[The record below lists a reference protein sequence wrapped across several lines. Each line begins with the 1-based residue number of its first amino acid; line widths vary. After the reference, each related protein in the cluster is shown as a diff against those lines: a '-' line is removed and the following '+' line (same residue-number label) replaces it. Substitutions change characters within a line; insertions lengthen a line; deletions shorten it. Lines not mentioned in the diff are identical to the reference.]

1 MTIRQIIVALL
12 SFFLLTGVGGGI
24 LAAAALPI
32 VATTGTVAN
41 AGTRVFDDL
50 PTDIDFT
57 KPSEQS
63 VILAADGSH
72 LATFYA
78 ENRIVVASDQI
89 SPLIKQAVVAIEDER
104 FYTHNGIDAQ
114 GLIGA
119 AFNNFTGGRLA
130 GGSTITQQ
138 YVKNAIIEEGRILG
152 DSTLIASAT
161 ERSISRK
168 LNEARYAI
176 AVENKLT
183 KDEILTGYLNLAQF
197 GPSQWGVEAA
207 SRYFYGISAKDVS
220 LPQAAMIA
228 GITQAPGKWNPVTN
242 PEEAKKRRDVVLGQM
257 YKLDMISREDFE
269 AAVAVPVEEML
280 NVTSVPNG
288 CAEAGI
294 SAYFCEYVVKDVLN
308 DPALG
313 ETREERIAALY
324 RGGIVI
330 HTTINP
336 AEQQAAY
343 DAVVGS
349 VPVGDES
356 SINMAL
362 SSVEP
367 GTGHIRAMAQNTNFG
382 NPTPESPDD
391 MTLNLNAGMNMGGG
405 SGFQAGS
412 TFKIFTLVE
421 WLKEGHGTLE
431 RVNGTPQKFAPNS
444 WKIRCAPGARPGEA
458 WGPGTLDGV
467 GTGMMSVLT
476 ATKQS
481 VNPAY
486 GQMANQLDL
495 CNIMDMASNLGVE
508 RGRVAMDGDA
518 ETAQIANLS
527 LPYEL
532 GEPLPLMP
540 NPAAIIGSNP
550 VTPLSMAVAMATLAA
565 DGNRCEP
572 QSYTLIED
580 SNGNVLSDRQPQCR
594 QVIDK
599 ELARRTTSTLAQVV
613 KSDATGE
620 RARLAGGR
628 PAAGK
633 TGTANEDYHAW
644 FVGYTPQL
652 ASAVWQGHHEG
663 YISMFHSVINGVY
676 HREVYGGLY
685 PAMTFKSYMDAAL
698 ASEPIQQFAKPTAD
712 PTTIRVPRTKL
723 EESEEKEETKE
734 AAKETAEPAGDT
746 VANPA
751 PSLLGM
757 TQEAAQSATLAAGYG
772 YVTRTES
779 SSQPAGTVLRQSPA
793 PGQEATPGSRI
804 EIWISGGN

>member
-24 LAAAALPI
+24 LAAAALPM
-32 VATTGTVAN
+32 AASAGTVAN

-57 KPSEQS
+57 KPSQQS

-78 ENRIVVASDQI
+78 EDRIVVASDQI
-89 SPLIKQAVVAIEDER
+89 SPLIKQAAVAIEDER

-138 YVKNAIIEEGRILG
+138 YVKNAVIEQGRILG
-152 DSTLIASAT
+152 DSALIASAT
-161 ERSISRK
+161 ERTISRK
-168 LNEARYAI
+168 LSEARYAI
-176 AVENKLT
+176 AVENKLS

-207 SRYFYGISAKDVS
+207 SRYFFGVSAKDVT

-228 GITQAPGKWNPVTN
+228 GITQAPGKWNPITN

-257 YKLDMISREDFE
+257 YKLDMITRDEFE
-269 AAVAVPVEEML
+269 QAVAVPIEDML
-280 NVTSVPNG
+280 HVTSAPNG

-294 SAYFCEYVVKDVLN
+294 SAYFCEYVVKDALN

-313 ETREERIAALY
+313 DTREERIAALY

-330 HTTINP
+330 HTTIEP

-343 DAVVGS
+343 DAVVAS
-349 VPVGDES
+349 VPVDDES

-367 GTGHIRAMAQNTNFG
+367 GTGHIRAMVQNTNYG
-382 NPTPESPDD
+382 NPTSEAPTD

-412 TFKIFTLVE
+412 TFKIFTLME

-431 RVNGTPQKFAPNS
+431 QVNGTPVKFSPDS
-444 WKIRCAPGARPGEA
+444 WKISCAPGARPGEA
-458 WGPGTLDGV
+458 WGPGTLEGI
-467 GTGMMSVLT
+467 GTGMMTVLA

-486 GQMANQLDL
+486 GQMANRLDL
-495 CNIMDMASNLGVE
+495 CNIMDMATNLGVE

-518 ETAQIANLS
+518 ETAQIANLG
-527 LPYEL
+527 LTYKM

-540 NPAAIIGSNP
+540 NPAAIIGTNP
-550 VTPLSMAVAMATLAA
+550 VTPLSMAVAMSTLAA

-572 QSYTLIED
+572 QSYTKIED
-580 SNGNVLSDRQPQCR
+580 SDGNVLSERKPECR
-594 QVIDK
+594 QVIDA
-599 ELARRTTSTLAQVV
+599 ELAHRTTATLAEVV
-613 KSDATGE
+613 KTGATGE
-620 RARLAGGR
+620 RAQLAGGR

-633 TGTANEDYHAW
+633 TGTANDDNHAW

-652 ASAVWQGHHEG
+652 ATAVWQGHHEG
-663 YISMFHSVINGVY
+663 YVSMFNSVIKGVY
-676 HREVYGGLY
+676 HREVFGGLY
-685 PAMTFKSYMDAAL
+685 PAMTFKTFMDSAL
-698 ASEPIQQFAKPTAD
+698 ADEPVKQFTRSSTD
-712 PTTIRVPRTKL
+712 PTTIRAPRAHAK
-723 EESEEKEETKE
+723 EPGDAEET
-734 AAKETAEPAGDT
+734 PASHDDAQG
-746 VANPA
+746 APA
-751 PSLLGM
+751 PSLVGM
-757 TQEAAQSATLAAGYG
+757 SQEDAQSAALAAGYG

-779 SSQPAGTVLRQSPA
+779 SSQPAGTVLRQIPGPGQDAA
-793 PGQEATPGSRI
+793 PGTRI
-804 EIWISGGN
+804 EIWISTGN